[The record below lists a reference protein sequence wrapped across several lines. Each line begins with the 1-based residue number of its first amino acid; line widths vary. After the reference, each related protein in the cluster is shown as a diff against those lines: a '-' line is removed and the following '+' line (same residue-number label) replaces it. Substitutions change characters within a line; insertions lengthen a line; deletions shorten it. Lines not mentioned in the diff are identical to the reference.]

1 MVAHEWICTWWDSA
15 WMLAG
20 DGIQCCTREDNI
32 HWRGILFTG
41 SWTQDT
47 SGLSHQY
54 SVTAVVTFA
63 YKYQN
68 FLELLKL
75 CKHCLDLLMGRIYT
89 KHATSYSWG
98 RNYTKRVLHRF
109 FTIYNP
115 YTIFMGRIYAK
126 VKRSIYRFV
135 IDYESRHHMQVYCLG
150 ICFTSFMTF
159 AQILP

>member
-47 SGLSHQY
+47 SGLSHQH

-89 KHATSYSWG
+89 KHATSYSW
-98 RNYTKRVLHRF
+98 RRIYAKRVLHQYTTLTLSSWEGF
-109 FTIYNP
+109 MQKSKGVPLCNWLWISSP
-115 YTIFMGRIYAK
+115 YAGVLFW
-126 VKRSIYRFV
+126 V
-135 IDYESRHHMQVYCLG
+135 
-150 ICFTSFMTF
+150 CFTSFMTF